1 MPSNPRPSTLLPP
14 WWWPATLPKL
24 RQRLQPQLNRPSRLQ
39 LLHLPSSA
47 SSTPCPRA
55 FAIWE
60 DLLLQFRRKG
70 QGWRPAERLNRAV
83 NELAAAAPTPDTC
96 PLLLND
102 LDTEVASAFTFNS
115 EPVEEQTTS
124 INDVLNILRTNI
136 QCIALAWE
144 VQGNLRWI

>member
-1 MPSNPRPSTLLPP
+1 MGPTALGRLLLLPHD
-14 WWWPATLPKL
+14 PARGDAGGLAGIISVL
-24 RQRLQPQLNRPSRLQ
+24 
-39 LLHLPSSA
+39 
-47 SSTPCPRA
+47 
-55 FAIWE
+55 
-60 DLLLQFRRKG
+60 G

-124 INDVLNILRTNI
+124 INDVLNILCTNI